1 MFSDS
6 LSRASGAGARPA
18 SAQVRR
24 ATCTK
29 NSASTYFAAV
39 KLPKREKENRLE
51 QQRVGSEAR
60 LMTAA
65 PKKQP
70 SNSLMKVNNG
80 FEPIQDTNLITF
92 NLGRKYKQTN
102 FKETAREAA
111 IRRRQKLIPTQ
122 GDFLDKEHL
131 HDTAIASKQHEFRA
145 VTENKRLKT

>member
-1 MFSDS
+1 MFSDT

-39 KLPKREKENRLE
+39 KLPKKEKENRME

-60 LMTAA
+60 LITA

-102 FKETAREAA
+102 YKETAREAA
-111 IRRRQKLIPTQ
+111 IRRRVKLIPTQ

-131 HDTAIASKQHEFRA
+131 HD
-145 VTENKRLKT
+145 